1 MFKIV
6 RVSWNSIL
14 NKLVKILR
22 YLEDCFEVE
31 FVDRF
36 WQEDLFENVKI
47 FRIKMNWNYSSYE
60 EKLWIFRLFQILL
73 VE

>member
-14 NKLVKILR
+14 NKFVKILR

>member
-14 NKLVKILR
+14 NKFVKILR

-47 FRIKMNWNYSSYE
+47 FRIKMNWNYSSYG